1 MRQNKKF
8 LDSAKCKELALNGN
22 NVILSA
28 RQALG
33 IKDAGELSPIED
45 QN

>member
-1 MRQNKKF
+1 MTSQMSL
-8 LDSAKCKELALNGN
+8 LDSEKKKKLALVGN

-33 IKDAGELSPIED
+33 IKDAGNLPRFDDS
-45 QN
+45 N